1 MAAMV
6 VEEAGAAVEVA
17 EGLEAAELAGKDT
30 KVIRDC
36 LLKGWCHG

>member
-1 MAAMV
+1 MAAM

-17 EGLEAAELAGKDT
+17 EDLEAAELADKGT